1 MISGGST
8 LHHCYFQ
15 SVALSSSLMSIRET
29 PMSRRSLIIGAALA
43 GPALL
48 AGGPAL
54 AATTSIDPRLLDRA
68 RTAWHRH
75 AARIASKDVVGIA
88 DYSLHS
94 SKPRFFLFVPGSG
107 AVTPLRVAHGRGSDP
122 AHTGYL
128 QRFSAQPGS
137 AASSEG
143 AYLAGPTYVGQHGR
157 SRRLIG
163 LDPENS
169 TAEARAIVIHGAW
182 YCEPGVL
189 QQTGKLGRS
198 EGCFAFS
205 QTDVEQV
212 LSRLPAGSLLYSSRI

>member
-15 SVALSSSLMSIRET
+15 SAALSSALMSIRET

-54 AATTSIDPRLLDRA
+54 AATSLDPRLLDRA

-107 AVTPLRVAHGRGSDP
+107 AVTPMRVAHGRGSDP

>member
-1 MISGGST
+1 
-8 LHHCYFQ
+8 
-15 SVALSSSLMSIRET
+15 MSIRET

-54 AATTSIDPRLLDRA
+54 AATSLDPRLLDRA

-128 QRFSAQPGS
+128 QRFSAQLGS